1 MSGTTKISHHHSAVL
16 SLLSQC
22 PRKGVQL
29 PLLFEMSKLTDFQE
43 AKPEIEAEPFLI
55 IEEDFPITV
64 SPFRR
69 GQAPYE
75 GFSGLWKWPAKHH
88 CCALSS
94 SYQTAYYVQILSNWQ
109 VPDAPRR
116 LKPLQC
122 PEKEMLCPNRS
133 PSRQVKLSSLYGE
146 KCPVALRPRDLAADG
161 PWEVCGQPHPVSEPR
176 SCAGEFPNLLSPIC
190 PLQSLSWRGWLEM
203 LLQRAREIQ
212 GQ

>member
-1 MSGTTKISHHHSAVL
+1 MSGKTKISHHHSAVL

-75 GFSGLWKWPAKHH
+75 GFSGL
-88 CCALSS
+88 
-94 SYQTAYYVQILSNWQ
+94 
-109 VPDAPRR
+109 
-116 LKPLQC
+116 
-122 PEKEMLCPNRS
+122 
-133 PSRQVKLSSLYGE
+133 
-146 KCPVALRPRDLAADG
+146 
-161 PWEVCGQPHPVSEPR
+161 
-176 SCAGEFPNLLSPIC
+176 
-190 PLQSLSWRGWLEM
+190 
-203 LLQRAREIQ
+203 
-212 GQ
+212 